1 MIRSL
6 WVAKTGLDA
15 QQTNL
20 DVISNNLAN
29 ASTTGFKRVKPMFED
44 LLYQT
49 LRAAGSTTGA
59 DAQVPSGLQV
69 GAGVRLG
76 ATERVQTQGALM
88 KTDNPLDV
96 AINGSGYFQTQLPD
110 GTAAYTRDGNF
121 ARNSQGQIVTQSGFV
136 VAPGITIP
144 TEALSVTINEA
155 GQVSAVLP
163 GDPQP
168 VVLGDLT
175 LVTFINRGG
184 LSATGGN
191 LFVETAASGPP
202 IPGTPGTDGLGA
214 LLQNYAE
221 ASNVNVAEEL
231 IALIQA
237 QRAYELNT
245 RAIKAS
251 DEMLQRVAQL

>member
-6 WVAKTGLDA
+6 WIAKTGLDA

-20 DVISNNLAN
+20 DVIANNLAN

-49 LRAAGSTTGA
+49 LRAAGANSGA
-59 DAQVPSGLQV
+59 ELQIPTGLQV

-76 ATERVQTQGALM
+76 STERVLTQGALM
-88 KTDNPLDV
+88 KTENPLDI
-96 AINGSGYFQTQLPD
+96 AINGIGYFQVQLPD

-121 ARNSQGQIVTQSGFV
+121 ARNSQGQMVTQSGMI

-144 TEALSVTINEA
+144 NEALSVSISEA
-155 GQVSAVLP
+155 GEVSVVLP
-163 GDPQP
+163 GDPRP
-168 VVLGDLT
+168 VVLGEIP
-175 LVTFINRGG
+175 LVTFVNRGG
-184 LSATGGN
+184 LAATGGN

-202 IPGTPGTDGLGA
+202 IPGVPGSEGFGA
-214 LLQNYAE
+214 LLQSYSE

-237 QRAYELNT
+237 QRGYELNS
-245 RAIKAS
+245 RAVKAS

>member
-6 WVAKTGLDA
+6 WIAKTGLDA

-20 DVISNNLAN
+20 DVIANNLAN

-49 LRAAGSTTGA
+49 LRAAGSSSGA
-59 DAQVPSGLQV
+59 DSQVPSGLQV
-69 GAGVRLG
+69 GSGVRLG
-76 ATERVQTQGALM
+76 ATERILSQGALV
-88 KTDNPLDV
+88 KTENPLDV
-96 AINGSGYFQTQLPD
+96 AINGNGYFQVQLPD
-110 GTAAYTRDGNF
+110 GTVAYTRDGNL
-121 ARNSQGQIVTQSGFV
+121 ARNSQGQIVTQAGFL

-144 TEALSVTINEA
+144 TDALSVSISDA

-163 GDPQP
+163 GNPQP

-175 LVTFINRGG
+175 LVTFVNRGG
-184 LSATGGN
+184 LAATGAN

-202 IPGTPGTDGLGA
+202 TQGLPGTDGLGS
-214 LLQNYAE
+214 LLQSYSE

-251 DEMLQRVAQL
+251 DEMLQRVSQL